1 MVTHRREMLLEL
13 LRYELPSQEV
23 ALQATGIV
31 ERVLIPSLVQD
42 ELERLFRKSEVLACT
57 HGPHSRE
64 TLVGVLRC

>member
-1 MVTHRREMLLEL
+1 MATHRREMLLEL

-42 ELERLFRKSEVLACT
+42 ELERLFREREVLART
-57 HGPHSRE
+57 
-64 TLVGVLRC
+64 